1 MDLPYE
7 YAKKITFTRR
17 KIPVSPEY
25 RPVMKVAQC
34 VLILF
39 MASRGKSANLLKFQL
54 LNWSFKLPEREK
66 ILLKLIQ
73 DPLITPPFISMDP
86 SLNRALQF
94 AVAEKL
100 MTFSQSTG
108 KFILST
114 KGEEFA
120 KDIMK
125 GADVLTSE
133 KKLLKKIGSSI
144 TDKIISIL
152 FKERLI

>member
-25 RPVMKVAQC
+25 RPVTKVAQI

-54 LNWSFKLPEREK
+54 LNWAFKLPEREK
-66 ILLKLIQ
+66 ILLELIQ
-73 DPLITPPFISMDP
+73 DPLITPPLINMDP
-86 SLNRALQF
+86 SVNRALQF
-94 AVAEKL
+94 AVADKL
-100 MTFSQSTG
+100 ITFSNTTG
-108 KFILST
+108 KFTLSS

-120 KDIMK
+120 KAIVKETDI
-125 GADVLTSE
+125 LTSE
-133 KKLLKKIGSSI
+133 RNLLKKVGLKI

-152 FKERLI
+152 FKERAR

>member
-7 YAKKITFTRR
+7 NAKKITFTRR

-25 RPVMKVAQC
+25 RPVTKVAQC
-34 VLILF
+34 ILILF

-54 LNWSFKLPEREK
+54 LNWAFKLPEREK
-66 ILLKLIQ
+66 ILLDLIQ

-86 SLNRALQF
+86 SVNRALQF

-100 MTFSQSTG
+100 ITFSQTTG
-108 KFILST
+108 KFTLSST
-114 KGEEFA
+114 GEEFA
-120 KDIMK
+120 NAIIQEE
-125 GADVLTSE
+125 DVLTSE
-133 KKLLKKIGSSI
+133 KKLLRKIGSSI

>member
-7 YAKKITFTRR
+7 YAKKIIFTRR

-25 RPVMKVAQC
+25 RPVTKVAQI

-54 LNWSFKLPEREK
+54 LNWAFKLSERGE
-66 ILLKLIQ
+66 ILLELIQ

-86 SLNRALQF
+86 SVNRALQF
-94 AVAEKL
+94 AVADKL
-100 MTFSQSTG
+100 ITFSHTTG
-108 KFILST
+108 KFTLSS

-120 KDIMK
+120 KAIMK
-125 GADVLTSE
+125 EADVLTSE
-133 KKLLKKIGSSI
+133 KKLLKKVRLNI
-144 TDKIISIL
+144 TDKVISIL
-152 FKERLI
+152 FKERAR